1 MSRVCLGGTYPSKHI
16 NEYMKRMH
24 FNAIRMFKEIGIKN
38 GVLMLS
44 AFYENGEFYV
54 YDTGFRLQGEAPHLL
69 LESIYGYDQREML
82 IRFAL
87 SGTEGESVDLYKED
101 PYMKGK
107 WAATVWFLVKRG
119 KIAKIEGFEDMANDK
134 RVVANVVRLNE
145 GDVVPVEWIGNEKQ
159 VLARLYLACDGKE
172 ELAVAVEEYQQKVK
186 VYDENGDNML
196 LRGFDVKKA
205 LVL

>member
-1 MSRVCLGGTYPSKHI
+1 
-16 NEYMKRMH
+16 
-24 FNAIRMFKEIGIKN
+24 
-38 GVLMLS
+38 
-44 AFYENGEFYV
+44 
-54 YDTGFRLQGEAPHLL
+54 
-69 LESIYGYDQREML
+69 
-82 IRFAL
+82 
-87 SGTEGESVDLYKED
+87 
-101 PYMKGK
+101 MKGK